1 MSVFIYALFP
11 SEDFAENAAS
21 MIHERVSP
29 IHALHISTQE
39 QEEED
44 GPDFLPLIPVNNL
57 ANGYTSTPGLSPGI
71 FAMNT
76 GLLAFPYDGGS
87 YQLPFE
93 ETEQSS
99 EDRAAKLSVCCEE
112 QDRFVVE
119 SICVAMGGSLDHSH

>member
-76 GLLAFPYDGGS
+76 GLLAFPYDG
-87 YQLPFE
+87 E
-93 ETEQSS
+93 AISS
-99 EDRAAKLSVCCEE
+99 PLKKPNNLLKTAPLNFPCAVKNRTVLS
-112 QDRFVVE
+112 
-119 SICVAMGGSLDHSH
+119 